1 MIINENSWHYKLFKL
16 FNDEWQR
23 PKTLCTY
30 FWSIVIPT
38 FFVSIFG
45 CAILVG
51 LTIICA
57 ESLQHWIIFSSL
69 WTLLPSAFILAL
81 LVVLLI
87 IGLSVGL
94 FVIPAHL
101 HEKYKNYKWK
111 KDYALHIENID
122 RKNKGLPPIQPKKSI
137 IIEFLKARKAKMCP
151 IIEYKA
157 E

>member
-1 MIINENSWHYKLFKL
+1 MIINENAWHYKLFKL

-23 PKTLCTY
+23 PKTLCAY
-30 FWSIVIPT
+30 FWSIAIPT

-57 ESLQHWIIFSSL
+57 ESLQRWLIFGSL

-87 IGLSVGL
+87 IGS

-101 HEKYKNYKWK
+101 HEKYKDYKWK
-111 KDYALHIENID
+111 KGLCFTH
-122 RKNKGLPPIQPKKSI
+122 RK
-137 IIEFLKARKAKMCP
+137 
-151 IIEYKA
+151 Y
-157 E
+157 

>member
-1 MIINENSWHYKLFKL
+1 MNGNDLRHYAHIFGLL
-16 FNDEWQR
+16 
-23 PKTLCTY
+23 P
-30 FWSIVIPT
+30 PT

-57 ESLQHWIIFSSL
+57 ESLQRWLIFGSL

-87 IGLSVGL
+87 IGS

-101 HEKYKNYKWK
+101 REKYKDYKWK
-111 KDYALHIENID
+111 KDYALHVENID
-122 RKNKGLPPIQPKKSI
+122 RAYKGLPPIQPKKSI
-137 IIEFLKARKAKMCP
+137 IVEFLKVRKAKVCP
-151 IIEYKA
+151 VIEYKA

>member
-1 MIINENSWHYKLFKL
+1 M
-16 FNDEWQR
+16 
-23 PKTLCTY
+23 KTLGTINYSNCLTTNGNDLRHC
-30 FWSIVIPT
+30 VHT
-38 FFVSIFG
+38 FGLLLSLHFSFLFFG
-45 CAILVG
+45 CTILAG

-57 ESLQHWIIFSSL
+57 ESLQRWLIFGSL

-87 IGLSVGL
+87 IGS

-101 HEKYKNYKWK
+101 HEKYKDYKWK

-122 RKNKGLPPIQPKKSI
+122 RAYKGLPPIQPKKSI
-137 IIEFLKARKAKMCP
+137 IVEFLKARKAKVCP
-151 IIEYKA
+151 VIEYKA

>member
-1 MIINENSWHYKLFKL
+1 MKTLGIINYSNCLTMNGNDLRHYAHIFGLFA
-16 FNDEWQR
+16 
-23 PKTLCTY
+23 
-30 FWSIVIPT
+30 IPT

-57 ESLQHWIIFSSL
+57 ESLQRWLIFGSL

-87 IGLSVGL
+87 IGS

-101 HEKYKNYKWK
+101 HEKYKDYKWK
-111 KDYALHIENID
+111 KDYALHVENID
-122 RKNKGLPPIQPKKSI
+122 RAYKGLPPIQPKKSI
-137 IIEFLKARKAKMCP
+137 IVEFLKARKAKVCP
-151 IIEYKA
+151 VIEYKA